1 MNPHNH
7 SQMIPGKEAKT
18 IQWGKK
24 TTFSTKIVGKLD
36 IHMHKNSCTLTL
48 HYTQKEL
55 KMDQRSKCKTSIHKS
70 LRRKQRRKPS

>member
-24 TTFSTKIVGKLD
+24 TTFSTHTCGKTRYS
-36 IHMHKNSCTLTL
+36 HA
-48 HYTQKEL
+48 QKQVVPL
-55 KMDQRSKCKTSIHKS
+55 
-70 LRRKQRRKPS
+70 P